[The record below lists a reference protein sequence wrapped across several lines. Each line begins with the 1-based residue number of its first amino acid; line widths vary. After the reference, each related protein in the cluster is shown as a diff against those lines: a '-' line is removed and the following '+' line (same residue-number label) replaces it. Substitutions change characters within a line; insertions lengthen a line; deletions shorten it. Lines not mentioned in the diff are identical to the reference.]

1 MFVTSDGHAYARFRR
16 ALDRRNAPAALAA
29 AAELN
34 AVGLADALELTL
46 LLHGDRRFE
55 RASVRWTARYA
66 TDYDLDL
73 VETHA
78 VLALFATLRGGRRA
92 AAARALAEILD
103 RRGLERCAETL
114 MRWSAETARATDP
127 TQAPPRE
134 RV

>member
-1 MFVTSDGHAYARFRR
+1 VTSDGHAYARFRR
-16 ALDRRNAPAALAA
+16 ALDRRNGPAALAA
-29 AAELN
+29 AAELH

-46 LLHGDRRFE
+46 LLDGDRRRFD

-66 TDYDLDL
+66 TDYDVDL
-73 VETHA
+73 VEAHA

-114 MRWSAETARATDP
+114 IRWGAETGRASADET
-127 TQAPPRE
+127 
-134 RV
+134 